1 MQCIERK
8 NSKGTVYLFRETYR
22 DKQGKRVVVS
32 TTKKHNS
39 RQAYREAKEELDKKW
54 ELKKQKALKA
64 PKAVQNLD
72 TLTLRQV
79 LTEWA
84 ASEKPKVKPQTDQLH
99 GYHIKKI
106 FTIVSPELRFADF
119 TVADAEQVINTVY
132 YAEKKSFGYATTL
145 LGTIKN
151 GMRYARKRGYIRDIS
166 DFLEISIKRRP
177 ATMDEVQK
185 KQNKFLTHEEL
196 ADCLR
201 QLKEKNERVGL
212 AMEFL
217 SLTGLRIGEL
227 QALKVEDIDLV
238 KKAIHVRATL
248 VESASVNS
256 EAYRGVPKTLSSCRT
271 VAISQRAVEILA
283 WFIVQNKKQA
293 AWFKG
298 YKDKGYIFTGR
309 NGNPLC
315 YRTIRMV
322 LGAVKI
328 PGKKITSH
336 IFRHTHASFL
346 AEQGLNIKVIASRL
360 GHGNVKT
367 TLGVYTHITEAMKK
381 EERDCVEKMKAQ

>member
-1 MQCIERK
+1 MQCVERT

-39 RQAYREAKEELDKKW
+39 RQAYREAKEELDKKFR
-54 ELKKQKALKA
+54 ERESRTVER
-64 PKAVQNLD
+64 AVQNLD

-84 ASEKPKVKPQTDQLH
+84 DSERPKVKPQTALLH

-106 FTIVSPELRFADF
+106 FTIVSPGLRFIDF
-119 TVADAEQVINTVY
+119 TVADAEQVVNTVY
-132 YAEKKSFGYATTL
+132 YAEKKSFEYARIL

-151 GMRYARKRGYIRDIS
+151 GMKFARKKGYIRDIS

-196 ADCLR
+196 TDCLR
-201 QLKEKNERVGL
+201 QLKKKDERVGL

-217 SLTGLRIGEL
+217 SLTGLRVGEL
-227 QALKVEDIDLV
+227 QALKVEDIDMV
-238 KKAIHVRATL
+238 KKVIHVRATL
-248 VESASVNS
+248 VASAPVNS

-283 WFIVQNKKQA
+283 WFIIQNKKQA

-315 YRTIRMV
+315 YRTIRMA

-346 AEQGLNIKVIASRL
+346 AEQGLNIKVISSRL
-360 GHGNVKT
+360 GHGNIKT

-381 EERDCVEKMKAQ
+381 AERDCVENMKAQ